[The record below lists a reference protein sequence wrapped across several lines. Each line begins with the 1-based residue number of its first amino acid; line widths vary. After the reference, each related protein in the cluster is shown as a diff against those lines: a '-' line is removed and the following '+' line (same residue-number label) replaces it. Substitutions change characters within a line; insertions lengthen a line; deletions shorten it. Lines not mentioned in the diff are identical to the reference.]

1 MALIKSVNNQSPT
14 WGERCYFSENATL
27 VGNITIGN
35 DCSVWFGAVLRADVD
50 GITIGSRVNIQDL
63 ACIHQTKGS
72 PVVLE
77 DDVSIGHSAVV
88 HAATIRRGALIG
100 MNAVVLDNAEIGEN
114 SVIAAGAVVLHG
126 TKVPPNEIWGG
137 IPARRIK
144 AAAPGQ
150 SRTFSEHY
158 LEIKDW
164 Y

>member
-27 VGNITIGN
+27 VGNITMGN
-35 DCSVWFGAVLRADVD
+35 DCSVWFGAVVRADVD

-77 DDVSIGHSAVV
+77 DDVSIGHS
-88 HAATIRRGALIG
+88 
-100 MNAVVLDNAEIGEN
+100 
-114 SVIAAGAVVLHG
+114 AVVLHG

>member
-1 MALIKSVNNQSPT
+1 M
-14 WGERCYFSENATL
+14 
-27 VGNITIGN
+27 
-35 DCSVWFGAVLRADVD
+35 
-50 GITIGSRVNIQDL
+50 
-63 ACIHQTKGS
+63 
-72 PVVLE
+72 VLE